1 MIEKGGTILYPA
13 CTQIMEVAMD
23 ALLLARIQFA
33 FTIGFHFLFPAM
45 TLGTSLVILISETL
59 HLVKKDDVYRKITDF
74 FARLLGLI
82 FVVGAATGI
91 VMEFSFGTNWSQ
103 YSRTVGDIFGP
114 ILAAEGVIAFFL
126 ESVFVGVL
134 IFGRKKVSPEVY
146 WVAALL
152 VFVGGHLSAF
162 WIIVANSWMQTPAG
176 YEVSAAGK
184 VFLASFYDA
193 VFNPSTVPRFLHTV
207 LASWITCAIMVSGI
221 AGYFVRKGLH
231 GQTARTMLQIG
242 IILFAVTPLVQLGA
256 AHAHAI
262 QVIDT
267 QPVKAA
273 AMEGHFNTSRG
284 ADIYVAGYVDEDN
297 EKTDGIYIPGGL
309 SFLYNFDFNSE
320 IKGLKDISKENWPPV
335 NLVFQSYH
343 LMVTLGFIFIALG
356 LLGAWLLWT
365 GKIYTAKWYLFWLP
379 FLIPL
384 PHLAHET
391 GWITAEVGRQPWI
404 IYGLMKTAAASS
416 VVVSAG
422 EIVFSLIMF
431 NLIYLLLFIMFVFLF
446 VKIVKQGPA
455 AS

>member
-1 MIEKGGTILYPA
+1 
-13 CTQIMEVAMD
+13 MD

-33 FTIGFHFLFPAM
+33 FTIGFHFLFPMM
-45 TLGTSLVILISETL
+45 TLGTSLVILISESL
-59 HLVKKDDVYRKITDF
+59 HLIKNDDVYRKITDF

-103 YSRTVGDIFGP
+103 YSRAVGDIFGP

-126 ESVFVGVL
+126 ESVFIGVL
-134 IFGRKKVSPEVY
+134 IFGRKRVSPGVY
-146 WVAALL
+146 WVAALM
-152 VFVGGHLSAF
+152 VFLGGHLSAF

-184 VFLASFYDA
+184 VFLTSFSDA
-193 VFNPSTVPRFLHTV
+193 VFNPSTIVRFTHTV

-221 AGYFVRKGLH
+221 AGYYVRKGLH
-231 GQTARTMLQIG
+231 GETARMMLKLG
-242 IILFAVTPLVQLGA
+242 IILFAITPLVQLGA

-262 QVIDT
+262 QVINT

-273 AMEGHFNTSRG
+273 AMEGHFNTTRG
-284 ADIYVAGYVDEDN
+284 ADIYVIGYVDEDN
-297 EKTDGIYIPGGL
+297 EKTYGIYIPKGL

-320 IKGLKDISKENWPPV
+320 IKGLNDVSKSNWPPV

-343 LMVTLGFIFIALG
+343 IMVALGMIFIALG

-365 GKIYTAKWYLFWLP
+365 GKIYTTKWFLFLLP
-379 FLIPL
+379 VLIPL
-384 PHLAHET
+384 PHVAHET

-404 IYGLMKTAAASS
+404 IQGLMKTSAAAS
-416 VVVSAG
+416 VVVSRG
-422 EIVFSLIMF
+422 ELIFSLVMF
-431 NLIYLLLFIMFVFLF
+431 ALIYLLLFVMFVLLF
-446 VKIVKQGPA
+446 VKIIKQGPA
-455 AS
+455 VS

>member
-1 MIEKGGTILYPA
+1 
-13 CTQIMEVAMD
+13 MD

-45 TLGTSLVILISETL
+45 TLGTALVILISETL
-59 HLVKKDDVYRKITDF
+59 HLVKKDDIYRKITDF
-74 FARLLGLI
+74 LARLLGLI

-91 VMEFSFGTNWSQ
+91 VMEFSFGTNWSE
-103 YSRTVGDIFGP
+103 YSRAVGDIFGP
-114 ILAAEGVIAFFL
+114 ILAAEGIIAFFL
-126 ESVFVGVL
+126 ESVFIGVL
-134 IFGRKKVSPEVY
+134 VFGRKKVSPGVY
-146 WVAALL
+146 WLAALL

-176 YEVSAAGK
+176 YEINAAGK
-184 VFLASFYDA
+184 VILTDFNAA
-193 VFNPSTVPRFLHTV
+193 VFNPSTVNRFLHTV
-207 LASWITCAIMVSGI
+207 LATWITSAVVVCGI
-221 AGYFVRKGLH
+221 AGYYVRKGLH
-231 GQTARTMLQIG
+231 GETARTMLKIG
-242 IILFAVTPLVQLGA
+242 IILFAITPLLQLGA
-256 AHAHAI
+256 AHSHAI
-262 QVIDT
+262 QVINT

-273 AMEGHFNTSRG
+273 AMEGLFNTTRG
-284 ADIYVAGYVDEDN
+284 ANIYVIGYVDEAK
-297 EKTDGIYIPGGL
+297 EKTYGIYIPKGL
-309 SFLYNFDFNSE
+309 SFLYDFDFNSE
-320 IKGLKDISKENWPPV
+320 IKGLNDVPKENWPPV

-343 LMVTLGFIFIALG
+343 IMVGLGMIFIALG

-365 GKIYTAKWYLFWLP
+365 GKLYTAKWYLFWLP

-404 IYGLMKTAAASS
+404 IYGLMKTANAAS

-422 EIVFSLIMF
+422 EIVFSLVMF
-431 NLIYLLLFIMFVFLF
+431 SLIYLLLFVMFVLLF

>member
-1 MIEKGGTILYPA
+1 
-13 CTQIMEVAMD
+13 MD

-45 TLGTSLVILISETL
+45 TLGTALVILISETL
-59 HLVKKDDVYRKITDF
+59 HLIKKEDVYRRITDF

-82 FVVGAATGI
+82 FVIGAATGI
-91 VMEFSFGTNWSQ
+91 VMEFSFGTNWSE
-103 YSRTVGDIFGP
+103 YSRAVGDIFGP

-134 IFGRKKVSPEVY
+134 IFGRKRVSAKVY
-146 WVAALL
+146 WVAALM
-152 VFVGGHLSAF
+152 VFLGGHLSAF

-176 YEVSAAGK
+176 YEISAAGK
-184 VFLASFYDA
+184 IVLNSFSDA
-193 VFNPSTVPRFLHTV
+193 VFNPSTIVRFLHTV
-207 LASWITCAIMVSGI
+207 LASWVTCAVMVSGI
-221 AGYFVRKGLH
+221 AGYYVRKGLH
-231 GQTARTMLQIG
+231 DQTARTMLKIG
-242 IILFAVTPLVQLGA
+242 VVLFAITPLVQLGA

-262 QVIDT
+262 QVINT

-273 AMEGHFNTSRG
+273 AMEGHFHTTRG
-284 ADIYVAGYVDEDN
+284 ADIYVLGYVDAAN
-297 EKTDGIYIPGGL
+297 EKTYGISIPKGL

-320 IKGLKDISKENWPPV
+320 IKGLNDYPKDNWPPL

-343 LMVTLGFIFIALG
+343 IMVGLGMIFIALG
-356 LLGAWLLWT
+356 LLGALLLWT
-365 GKIYTAKWYLFWLP
+365 GKIYTAKWYLFLLP

-384 PHLAHET
+384 PHVAHET

-422 EIVFSLIMF
+422 ELIFSLAMF
-431 NLIYLLLFIMFVFLF
+431 TLVYLLLFVMFILLF
-446 VKIVKQGPA
+446 VKIIKQGPA

>member
-1 MIEKGGTILYPA
+1 
-13 CTQIMEVAMD
+13 MEVAMD

-45 TLGTSLVILISETL
+45 TLGTALVILISETL
-59 HLVKKDDVYRKITDF
+59 HLVKKDDVYRRITDF

-91 VMEFSFGTNWSQ
+91 VMEFSFGTNWSE
-103 YSRTVGDIFGP
+103 YSRAVGDIFGP

-134 IFGRKKVSPEVY
+134 IFGRKRVSPKVY
-146 WVAALL
+146 WLATLL
-152 VFVGGHLSAF
+152 VFIGGHLSAF
-162 WIIVANSWMQTPAG
+162 WIVVANSWMQTPAG
-176 YEVSAAGK
+176 YEINSAGK
-184 VFLASFYDA
+184 IFLTSFQNA
-193 VFNPSTVPRFLHTV
+193 VFNPSTIVRFIHTV

-221 AGYFVRKGLH
+221 AGYYVRKSMH
-231 GQTARTMLQIG
+231 GQTARTMLKLG
-242 IILFAVTPLVQLGA
+242 IILFAITPLVQLGA

-262 QVIDT
+262 QVINT

-273 AMEGHFNTSRG
+273 AMEGHFHTTRG
-284 ADIYVAGYVDEDN
+284 ADIYVLGYVDAAN
-297 EKTDGIYIPGGL
+297 EKTYGLSIPKGL

-320 IKGLKDISKENWPPV
+320 IKGLNDYPKDNWPPL

-343 LMVTLGFIFIALG
+343 IMVGLGMIFIALG
-356 LLGAWLLWT
+356 LLGALLLWT
-365 GKIYTAKWYLFWLP
+365 GKIYTAKWYLFLLP

-384 PHLAHET
+384 PHVAHET
-391 GWITAEVGRQPWI
+391 GWITTEVGRQPWI

-422 EIVFSLIMF
+422 ELIFSLAMF
-431 NLIYLLLFIMFVFLF
+431 TLVYLLLFVMFILVF
-446 VKIVKQGPA
+446 VKIIKQGPA

>member
-1 MIEKGGTILYPA
+1 
-13 CTQIMEVAMD
+13 MEVSMD

-33 FTIGFHFLFPAM
+33 FTIGFHFLFPMM
-45 TLGTSLVILISETL
+45 TLGTALVILISETL

-82 FVVGAATGI
+82 FVIGAATGI
-91 VMEFSFGTNWSQ
+91 VMEFSFGTNWSE
-103 YSRTVGDIFGP
+103 YSRAVGDIFGP

-134 IFGRKKVSPEVY
+134 IFGRKRVSPKVY

-152 VFVGGHLSAF
+152 VFIGGHLSAF
-162 WIIVANSWMQTPAG
+162 WIVVANSWMQTPAG
-176 YEVSAAGK
+176 YEISAAGK
-184 VFLASFYDA
+184 IILTSFSAA
-193 VFNPSTVPRFLHTV
+193 VFNPSTIARFLHTV
-207 LASWITCAIMVSGI
+207 LASWVTCAVMVSGI
-221 AGYFVRKGLH
+221 AGYYVRKGLH
-231 GQTARTMLQIG
+231 DQTARTMLKIG
-242 IILFAVTPLVQLGA
+242 VVLFAITPLLQLGA

-262 QVIDT
+262 QVIDF

-273 AMEGHFNTSRG
+273 AMEGHFHTTRG
-284 ADIYVAGYVDEDN
+284 ADIYVLGYVDAAN
-297 EKTDGIYIPGGL
+297 EKTYGISIPKGL

-320 IKGLKDISKENWPPV
+320 IKGLNDYPKDNWPPL
-335 NLVFQSYH
+335 NMVFQSYH
-343 LMVTLGFIFIALG
+343 IMVGLGMMFIALG
-356 LLGAWLLWT
+356 LLGALLLWT
-365 GKIYTAKWYLFWLP
+365 GKIYTAKWYLFLLP

-384 PHLAHET
+384 PHIAHET

-422 EIVFSLIMF
+422 ELIFSLAMF
-431 NLIYLLLFIMFVFLF
+431 TLVYLLLFVMFIFLF
-446 VKIVKQGPA
+446 VKIIKQGPT